1 VNFIE
6 SKKTTHCDSRAQT
19 IVQLCFVCSAAILIQ
34 STTTHHSTKMNSTTG
49 QGQTSCRSQEDFGEP
64 IAVIGMAMRL
74 PGGVRCGDEFWEML
88 VKKRDGFCEAPPSRC
103 TREAS
108 SSPDCGNLSEPK
120 KGFFLQEDPAFFDA
134 SFFSVPPHEAARLDP
149 QQRLLLEVV
158 WECLEN
164 SGETKWRGE
173 KIGCFVGVFGEDWLE
188 MSHRDPQH
196 LNQIYPIATGGFSLA
211 NQVSYRLD
219 LLGPR

>member
-1 VNFIE
+1 M
-6 SKKTTHCDSRAQT
+6 D
-19 IVQLCFVCSAAILIQ
+19 
-34 STTTHHSTKMNSTTG
+34 STTG
-49 QGQTSCRSQEDFGEP
+49 QGQSSCRNHEEDLGEP

-88 VKKRDGFCEAPPSRC
+88 VNKRDGFCEAPPSC
-103 TREAS
+103 CSREAS
-108 SSPDCGNLSEPK
+108 SSSDCGDLSEKK
-120 KGFFLQEDPAFFDA
+120 KGFFLQEDPACFDI

-188 MSHRDPQH
+188 MSHKDPQH
-196 LNQIYPIATGGFSLA
+196 LNQIYPIGTGGFALA
-211 NQVSYRLD
+211 NQVSYRFD